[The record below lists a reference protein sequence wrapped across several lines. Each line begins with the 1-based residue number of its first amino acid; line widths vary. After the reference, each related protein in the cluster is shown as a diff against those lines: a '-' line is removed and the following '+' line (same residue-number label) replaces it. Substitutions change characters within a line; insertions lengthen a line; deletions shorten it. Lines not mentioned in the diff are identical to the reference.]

1 MDLFSKVS
9 ITSSKL
15 NNLIDA
21 TNTYKD
27 TGLMFLGEGTN
38 DKLVIIDVINFG
50 FLSIFPTLSNFLKI
64 NVTTL
69 VNCFFLILF
78 FASLIF
84 TLISCFKL
92 CLNKFKILP
101 LFILILTI
109 YFLIFKLILTTSAE
123 YFIYF
128 FWGILPITYY
138 FIDSLDNKIQTIFV
152 IIFSFLII
160 ILGSLLYYSY
170 LSFLVFYYFVIYF
183 NKKKYKKYFYIIP
196 IISVIF
202 LTLFQQYTIK
212 LALNNLNK
220 TEYLNLS
227 SNNQPRNIGNN
238 VYVAF
243 YAGLGYLNSDY
254 FEGYFH
260 DDEIYK
266 LVDKLNNEG
275 GILNNGDYNVT
286 NLTVN
291 DIQLVKEKIIYFII
305 KEPLFVFKVI
315 FAKVGVL
322 LGYLLVIGNFYLI
335 YFYSSKVEIN
345 YKIPLTINLLI
356 SSIIPIISI
365 PSKLY
370 SLTFIGAS
378 ISIFIISYCK
388 NKNFF

>member
-1 MDLFSKVS
+1 
-9 ITSSKL
+9 
-15 NNLIDA
+15 
-21 TNTYKD
+21 
-27 TGLMFLGEGTN
+27 
-38 DKLVIIDVINFG
+38 IIDVINFG

-92 CLNKFKILP
+92 CLNKSKILP

-138 FIDSLDNKIQTIFV
+138 FIDSFDKKIQTIFV

-220 TEYLNLS
+220 TE
-227 SNNQPRNIGNN
+227 
-238 VYVAF
+238 
-243 YAGLGYLNSDY
+243 
-254 FEGYFH
+254 
-260 DDEIYK
+260 
-266 LVDKLNNEG
+266 
-275 GILNNGDYNVT
+275 
-286 NLTVN
+286 
-291 DIQLVKEKIIYFII
+291 
-305 KEPLFVFKVI
+305 
-315 FAKVGVL
+315 
-322 LGYLLVIGNFYLI
+322 
-335 YFYSSKVEIN
+335 
-345 YKIPLTINLLI
+345 
-356 SSIIPIISI
+356 
-365 PSKLY
+365 
-370 SLTFIGAS
+370 
-378 ISIFIISYCK
+378 
-388 NKNFF
+388 

>member
-1 MDLFSKVS
+1 MNLFNQIS
-9 ITSSKL
+9 ITNSKL
-15 NNLIDA
+15 SSLINA

-27 TGLMFLGEGTN
+27 TGLMFLGEGADN
-38 DKLVIIDVINFG
+38 NLVIIDVINFG
-50 FLSIFPTLSNFLKI
+50 FLCIFPVLSNFFKI
-64 NVTTL
+64 NVASL
-69 VNCFFLILF
+69 ISYFFLILF
-78 FASLIF
+78 FVSLIF

-92 CLNKFKILP
+92 CFNKSKIL
-101 LFILILTI
+101 LLIILVLIIYFFIFKFILITN
-109 YFLIFKLILTTSAE
+109 AE

-128 FWGILPITYY
+128 FWGMLPITYY
-138 FIDSLDNKIQTIFV
+138 FIDRFDSKTQTIYV
-152 IIFSFLII
+152 YILSFLII

-170 LSFLVFYYFVIYF
+170 LSFLVFYFFVIYF
-183 NKKKYKKYFYIIP
+183 NKKKYKKYVYIVP
-196 IISVIF
+196 FISVVF

-220 TEYLNLS
+220 TENFNLS
-227 SNNQPRNIGNN
+227 SNIQPRNIGNN

-275 GILNNGDYNVT
+275 EILDNGVSNVT
-286 NLTVN
+286 KLTDN
-291 DIQLVKEKIIYFII
+291 DIQLVKERIIYFII
-305 KEPLFVFKVI
+305 KKPFFVFKVI
-315 FAKVGVL
+315 FAKIGVL
-322 LGYLLVIGNFYLI
+322 LGYFLIIDNFYLI
-335 YFYSSKVEIN
+335 YFFSIKVESY

-365 PSKLY
+365 PTKLY

>member
-138 FIDSLDNKIQTIFV
+138 FIDSLDNKIQT
-152 IIFSFLII
+152 
-160 ILGSLLYYSY
+160 
-170 LSFLVFYYFVIYF
+170 
-183 NKKKYKKYFYIIP
+183 
-196 IISVIF
+196 
-202 LTLFQQYTIK
+202 
-212 LALNNLNK
+212 
-220 TEYLNLS
+220 
-227 SNNQPRNIGNN
+227 R
-238 VYVAF
+238 
-243 YAGLGYLNSDY
+243 
-254 FEGYFH
+254 
-260 DDEIYK
+260 
-266 LVDKLNNEG
+266 
-275 GILNNGDYNVT
+275 
-286 NLTVN
+286 
-291 DIQLVKEKIIYFII
+291 
-305 KEPLFVFKVI
+305 
-315 FAKVGVL
+315 
-322 LGYLLVIGNFYLI
+322 
-335 YFYSSKVEIN
+335 
-345 YKIPLTINLLI
+345 
-356 SSIIPIISI
+356 
-365 PSKLY
+365 PS
-370 SLTFIGAS
+370 
-378 ISIFIISYCK
+378 
-388 NKNFF
+388 